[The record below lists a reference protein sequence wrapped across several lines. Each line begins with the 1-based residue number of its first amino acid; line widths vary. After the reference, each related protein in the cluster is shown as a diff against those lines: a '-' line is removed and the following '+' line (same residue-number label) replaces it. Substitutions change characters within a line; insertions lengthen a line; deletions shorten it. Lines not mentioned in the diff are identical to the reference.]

1 MSDNDDDSDEWA
13 VDDLPDLP
21 LIATA
26 AAEKDGGRQ
35 GADDP
40 DDDDEGWEC
49 KLPPPSAAAQQAT
62 KASNKTSN
70 SEKVEQQGGG
80 GGGNPMIIVDMTQLS
95 RGAIHSKFDAN
106 AVNDPVAVKKLR
118 LKIEKEYTASYT
130 KNNAD
135 LLADGTVIPC
145 GSSVWRPALERL
157 RRERPGHYF
166 CPIFPLLSQQK

>member
-13 VDDLPDLP
+13 VDDLPLP
-21 LIATA
+21 AIAA
-26 AAEKDGGRQ
+26 VEKVGRRQ

-40 DDDDEGWEC
+40 DDDEGWEC
-49 KLPPPSAAAQQAT
+49 KLPSPVTAEQVT
-62 KASNKTSN
+62 KASNKTAN
-70 SEKVEQQGGG
+70 SEEVEPQGD

-95 RGAIHSKFDAN
+95 KGAIHSKFDAN
-106 AVNDPVAVKKLR
+106 AVNDPVAVKKMR
-118 LKIEKEYTASYT
+118 LKIEKEYNASYT

-135 LLADGTVIPC
+135 LLADGTIIPC

-166 CPIFPLLSQQK
+166 CPIFPPLSQQK